1 MTRGHTGSGA
11 NRVFFPRIKA
21 IVGSAARSFA
31 YDRTEG
37 GNRAIFAYTVKRG
50 DADADGI
57 ELCPNTD
64 SRCTGTIDLGSGSNR
79 GAIVAF
85 DDGTDASHVYTIPP
99 VWADHKVAARARPG
113 ISGVAVTATPAEVGG
128 DTFKRDERIEATV
141 TFDEPVSVTGAAGA
155 GNGIVL
161 KVQFRS
167 GSGTND
173 TKDFGYLRQP
183 SARTLVFGY
192 TVASGDEDDDGL
204 CFGASCAADDLVLQG
219 SAAIAAEL
227 DGEAAGL
234 GHAAFET
241 EWKVDGD
248 QAGLTGGVCGRSI
261 PVRDALVAATAGAD
275 DCSDVSTTRLGL
287 IATLDM
293 SGKGLA
299 ELQAGDLDGLT
310 ALTGLDLSDNALTG
324 LPAALFD
331 DLVALSTLDLG
342 DNALGSLP
350 AGILLPLHATLTQ
363 LNLGGNPLGSLGG
376 ATFSGLAALVVLDL
390 EHAGLTS
397 LPASIFQDL
406 AALRDLDLKGN
417 AFTTLPATVFRGRS
431 ALAELDLERSG
442 LASLPA
448 DVFQGLGA
456 LVDLDLHDNDL
467 AALAA
472 GLFDGAAA
480 LTTLDIS
487 GNALAALPDA
497 IFQPLTALDSLD
509 FSDNPGVDD
518 FVPAFTVSGAERVR
532 AQGAVELVAAVEGNP
547 WGSNLAAWAWTRT
560 DSEAVTLSLAGA
572 DTPTLGFEAPSL
584 AADAEIVFEVTAT
597 ARGNTASA
605 AADWTV
611 AIASTASIAGFAVT
625 SRAVEGGT
633 YRQGETI
640 ELTASFTERVF
651 VNGAPALEIRV
662 GAGNGGPRRDAAYR
676 SGTGTAEL
684 VFAYTVHPSDSDSD
698 GVHVGA
704 NALALEGGT
713 VRNALGE
720 NAVLGFAAPGR
731 FTGVVVAG
739 GTLPATGGIC
749 DRTREVREE
758 LVALSALATSC
769 ADMGAAE
776 LAALPVSLELHS
788 LGIVALKPGDFAGL
802 GQVVVLDLSAN
813 ALTEVT
819 PGVLDP
825 LTALIQLGLVGNK
838 IARVPAAVFDPLTEL
853 TQLGFSNNRIAT
865 LLPGTFDR
873 LTKLRSLDLSDNQ
886 LAAFPD
892 RIFEPLTELTDVSLT
907 GNPGSADFK
916 PAAAARVVDG
926 TALVWQGVE
935 LEIDGSASEGGA
947 WGSNLLYAWELDG
960 VPGQVAMFDDASA
973 ASTTVRFVE
982 MSGMGGSTG
991 LKLVVR
997 GRGGAL
1003 TSSERIP
1010 LSVQRQ
1016 PAVTSIAFSS
1026 LPRIGGGLNTPYRQ
1040 GEAIEVTATYSEAV
1054 TVTGQPHVG
1063 ILLGASHDENDYRPA
1078 VWRRTVEGRKLVFAY
1093 EVVSADDFGEGISV
1107 CTGPN
1112 ALGCAGHRIELPA
1125 GASIVAASDGLPA
1138 KLDYAAGG
1146 APEHDYGVA
1155 GGTAALTGGICDR
1168 TPQVRDAIVE
1178 KISQFEGDPW
1188 NCSEV
1193 EADGI
1198 LAELADDGEEFT
1210 LDLSDAGIASL
1221 KAGDFAGIL
1230 AYRLDLSG
1238 NALTNLS
1245 REMLPDKVSDRLDL
1259 SGNALTQIP
1268 AGLIRGLGV
1277 EKVDFSGNAIAHVA
1291 REGFAGGG
1299 AMTQLDLSD
1308 NRIAT
1313 LPDGVFEEL
1322 TGLTALDLDGNA
1334 GTASFV
1340 PALAIEVPDLA
1351 ERVYAGQTVTLRGSS
1366 SGPWGT
1372 NVSYAWTNDA
1382 GNTPQLALT
1391 GASLAAASFE
1401 APTRSAPTIY
1411 RFHLVVTG
1419 RGGSGYAVSDVL
1431 EVNVQKQ
1438 PYVLS
1443 AAVTSRPRTQ
1453 SGANADTYGAGEA
1466 IEITVGVNEPV
1477 EVTGAPHIKIQVG
1490 TARRS
1495 AVYVRHAS
1503 PSQLVFAKTMSASD
1517 ADTDGFGVHS
1527 TAIELGTN
1535 DRIRNRHGAAAASYP
1550 LVTVTGPKDKVKGS
1564 FTAPSGGICGRSGAV
1579 AAALLARVKAND
1591 SSVAGCA
1598 DVTAAHLAALS
1609 GTLTFTSSA
1618 LDAGDFAG
1626 LDRIAGLDLGGG
1638 GLVAL
1643 PAGVFDPLA
1652 SLTALKLHDNALR
1665 VAPGRDLRRASR
1677 ARDAPARRQRRPQLG
1692 SRRDLR
1698 AAESAGDA
1706 ADRRPG
1712 RAVRAGGG
1720 RKRGG
1725 RLGDAGADVRARR
1738 DGEHAGALG
1747 LERELRLGAGG
1758 RTGGGARAELADGR
1772 RDAAPERDGAAG
1784 HARGHGPVPPEPERA
1799 GTGPASGTGGL
1810 VHVLGDGGGGD
1821 HGRAGGGLGGGGLAP
1836 AGGRHLPRGRD
1847 DRGGA
1852 HLQRAGDGD
1861 GDAGDRP
1868 AGGRDVL
1875 GGRAGG
1881 GVHAYDGRAHAGVRL
1896 HRGGGRP
1903 RPGRDRHLPDAAR
1916 VPGDV
1921 LDRGGARCGRLGD
1934 RGGRERRGDGGSR
1947 RSGSSPATG
1956 WTARRRR

>member
-1 MTRGHTGSGA
+1 M
-11 NRVFFPRIKA
+11 
-21 IVGSAARSFA
+21 
-31 YDRTEG
+31 
-37 GNRAIFAYTVKRG
+37 
-50 DADADGI
+50 
-57 ELCPNTD
+57 
-64 SRCTGTIDLGSGSNR
+64 
-79 GAIVAF
+79 
-85 DDGTDASHVYTIPP
+85 
-99 VWADHKVAARARPG
+99 
-113 ISGVAVTATPAEVGG
+113 
-128 DTFKRDERIEATV
+128 
-141 TFDEPVSVTGAAGA
+141 
-155 GNGIVL
+155 
-161 KVQFRS
+161 
-167 GSGTND
+167 
-173 TKDFGYLRQP
+173 
-183 SARTLVFGY
+183 
-192 TVASGDEDDDGL
+192 
-204 CFGASCAADDLVLQG
+204 
-219 SAAIAAEL
+219 
-227 DGEAAGL
+227 
-234 GHAAFET
+234 
-241 EWKVDGD
+241 
-248 QAGLTGGVCGRSI
+248 
-261 PVRDALVAATAGAD
+261 
-275 DCSDVSTTRLGL
+275 
-287 IATLDM
+287 
-293 SGKGLA
+293 
-299 ELQAGDLDGLT
+299 
-310 ALTGLDLSDNALTG
+310 
-324 LPAALFD
+324 
-331 DLVALSTLDLG
+331 
-342 DNALGSLP
+342 
-350 AGILLPLHATLTQ
+350 
-363 LNLGGNPLGSLGG
+363 
-376 ATFSGLAALVVLDL
+376 
-390 EHAGLTS
+390 
-397 LPASIFQDL
+397 
-406 AALRDLDLKGN
+406 
-417 AFTTLPATVFRGRS
+417 
-431 ALAELDLERSG
+431 
-442 LASLPA
+442 
-448 DVFQGLGA
+448 FQGLGA
-456 LVDLDLHDNDL
+456 LVDLDLHEHEL

-472 GLFDGAAA
+472 GLFDGADA

-487 GNALAALPDA
+487 GNELAALPDA

-518 FVPAFTVSGAERVR
+518 FVPAFTVSGAERAC
-532 AQGAVELVAAVEGNP
+532 AQGAVELVAAVQGNP
-547 WGSNLAAWAWTRT
+547 WGSNLAWAWTRT
-560 DSEAVTLSLAGA
+560 DSEAVTLSLAGS

-584 AADAEIVFEVTAT
+584 AADVEIVFEVTAT
-597 ARGNTASA
+597 ARGHTASA
-605 AADWTV
+605 AAHWTV

-662 GAGNGGPRRDAAYR
+662 GAGNGGARRDAAYR

-684 VFAYTVHPSDSDSD
+684 VFAYTVHPSDIDSD

-720 NAVLGFAAPGR
+720 NAALGFAAPAR
-731 FTGVVVAG
+731 FTGVVVDG
-739 GTLPATGGIC
+739 MTLPATGGIC

-758 LVALSALATSC
+758 LVVLTADATSC

-776 LAALPVSLELHS
+776 LAAIPVSLDMQA
-788 LGIVALKPGDFAGL
+788 LGIAALKPGDFAGL
-802 GQVVVLDLSAN
+802 GQVTTLRLPDN

-825 LTALIQLGLVGNK
+825 LTALTRLDLKENS

-853 TQLGFSNNRIAT
+853 RFLGLNDNEIAT

-873 LTKLRSLDLSDNQ
+873 LTKLEYLDLSDNQ
-886 LAAFPD
+886 LAALPD

-907 GNPGSADFK
+907 NNPGSADFK
-916 PAAAARVVDG
+916 PAASARVVDG
-926 TALVWQGVE
+926 TALVWEGVE

-1003 TSSERIP
+1003 TSSEQIP

-1026 LPRIGGGLNTPYRQ
+1026 LPRLGGAQYTPYRQ

-1063 ILLGASHDENDYRPA
+1063 ILLGASHDENDYRRA

-1093 EVVSADDFGEGISV
+1093 EVASTDDFGEGITL
-1107 CTGPN
+1107 CKEPN
-1112 ALGCAGHRIELPA
+1112 ALGCADHRIELPT

-1146 APEHDYGVA
+1146 APVHDYGVS

-1178 KISQFEGDPW
+1178 EISQYEGDPW

-1193 EADGI
+1193 EVDGI

-1221 KAGDFAGIL
+1221 KAGDFAGVL
-1230 AYRLDLSG
+1230 AYSLDLSG

-1259 SGNALTQIP
+1259 SGNALTHIP

-1277 EKVDFSGNAIAHVA
+1277 KKVNFSGNAIAHVA

-1340 PALAIEVPDLA
+1340 PALAIENEAGEFAL
-1351 ERVYAGQTVTLRGSS
+1351 AGQTVTLRGSS

-1391 GASLAAASFE
+1391 GASTATASFE

-1419 RGGSGYAVSDVL
+1419 RGGSGYAVSSIHDL
-1431 EVNVQKQ
+1431 EVGKQ

-1466 IEITVGVNEPV
+1466 IEITVGFNEPV

-1503 PSQLVFAKTMSASD
+1503 PLQLVFAKTMSASD

-1564 FTAPSGGICGRSGAV
+1564 FTPPSGGICGRSGAV

-1591 SSVAGCA
+1591 SSVASCA

-1609 GTLTFTSSA
+1609 GTLTVAVSA

-1638 GLVAL
+1638 GLEERGCVAGKHL
-1643 PAGVFDPLA
+1643 GWLHGAVSFELMNGNGGGHPRGHPSAGP
-1652 SLTALKLHDNALR
+1652 LTAKLAL
-1665 VAPGRDLRRASR
+1665 SM
-1677 ARDAPARRQRRPQLG
+1677 ARR
-1692 SRRDLR
+1692 
-1698 AAESAGDA
+1698 
-1706 ADRRPG
+1706 
-1712 RAVRAGGG
+1712 
-1720 RKRGG
+1720 
-1725 RLGDAGADVRARR
+1725 
-1738 DGEHAGALG
+1738 H
-1747 LERELRLGAGG
+1747 
-1758 RTGGGARAELADGR
+1758 
-1772 RDAAPERDGAAG
+1772 
-1784 HARGHGPVPPEPERA
+1784 
-1799 GTGPASGTGGL
+1799 
-1810 VHVLGDGGGGD
+1810 
-1821 HGRAGGGLGGGGLAP
+1821 
-1836 AGGRHLPRGRD
+1836 
-1847 DRGGA
+1847 
-1852 HLQRAGDGD
+1852 
-1861 GDAGDRP
+1861 
-1868 AGGRDVL
+1868 
-1875 GGRAGG
+1875 
-1881 GVHAYDGRAHAGVRL
+1881 
-1896 HRGGGRP
+1896 GGGRP
-1903 RPGRDRHLPDAAR
+1903 HGSGALWGHPHGRQAQPRVRCPSPGGAS
-1916 VPGDV
+1916 GQCGIGN
-1921 LDRGGARCGRLGD
+1921 RGGVVAVLWRVHAICGNHRRFSP
-1934 RGGRERRGDGGSR
+1934 RGASAGQTLRPRGLAHAAVEPSSEASRPEGPGGPVAGGFACPGGAAGRNGGIADGGPPR
-1947 RSGSSPATG
+1947 P
-1956 WTARRRR
+1956 

>member
-1 MTRGHTGSGA
+1 MSGVRAWPVRIGPGAARAARSGSGRVCGSDARDLPEHLSDDVDVVEVTGVGRVFGVGRSRRPPDPSAPAAGGPSTAERRSSFAPWRAPGFARAAWRCALALCLGLGALGLVPLPAAAQEDVPIDWPLKPDGLDRGDTFRLMFVSTNTRNGGSSIMSNYNNVVRTAAENGHSALYPYRDQFNAVASTSNTDARDNTDTNPNSDGPGEPIYWVGGRKIANDYADFYDGSWETYLYNATSTLRSYATTESGVEIAMPQRVWTGSEDDGTDDFVGGSGTSLALRNSGGATIDGGRAVLASGSTGRNITNYDEGTTLGRAMWSHERSLPFFGMSPVFRVQSGPSIVSAQITSLPRANNTFYRAQDIEVTVTFDEPVRVTGTPHVFLHISESTVKNRTTAYVRQDGPYAMVFRHTVTSLDRDTNGVCLGEDCRADTVRLGANESIVSRIDDAPANLDYARDTSGYRVDGRTAGLSSGVCDRTWAVRSRAVDLVSTADNCSQVSAADLAALNLFTVNGDTGYGPVPGFAARDFEGMDGLESLYIQNQDITGLSDDLFSHVEDTLAALGVTGNESYRSATGAPFANMSLLHTLYLKNNALNDIPASFLSGVSPRVLDLRDNDLRTLPNGLFGHMRRLNDLKLTGNPGADGWLPEVRFVSGSGTQTVDAGAAVEVSVEPTPGANPWGTNVTWRWVRTDVTGVALAATGLSSSTLSFTAPAQGEPRTYRFELTVTAKGAPRTVTREAAITVRRDASTPTIADTDIVSTPEAADDTYRAGESIELEVTFSEDVTVTRGHTGSGA
-11 NRVFFPRIKA
+11 NRVFFPRIRM

-50 DADADGI
+50 DEDADGI

-85 DDGTDASHVYTIPP
+85 DDGTDASRVYTIPP

-113 ISGVAVTATPAEVGG
+113 ISGVAVTATPADGE

-167 GSGTND
+167 GSGTNN

-192 TVASGDEDDDGL
+192 TVASGDDDDDGL

-227 DGEAAGL
+227 DAVAAGL
-234 GHAAFET
+234 GHVAFET
-241 EWKVDGD
+241 PWKIDGD

-261 PVRDALVAATAGAD
+261 PVRDALVAASAGAD

-293 SGKGLA
+293 SGEGLA

-363 LNLGGNPLGSLGG
+363 LNLGGNPLGSLGV
-376 ATFSGLAALVVLDL
+376 APFSGLAALVVLDL

-597 ARGNTASA
+597 ARGHTASA
-605 AADWTV
+605 AAHWTV

-662 GAGNGGPRRDAAYR
+662 GAGNGGARRDAAYR

-1026 LPRIGGGLNTPYRQ
+1026 LPRLGGAAVHPVPAGRGDRGDGDVFGGG
-1040 GEAIEVTATYSEAV
+1040 
-1054 TVTGQPHVG
+1054 H
-1063 ILLGASHDENDYRPA
+1063 
-1078 VWRRTVEGRKLVFAY
+1078 
-1093 EVVSADDFGEGISV
+1093 
-1107 CTGPN
+1107 
-1112 ALGCAGHRIELPA
+1112 
-1125 GASIVAASDGLPA
+1125 
-1138 KLDYAAGG
+1138 
-1146 APEHDYGVA
+1146 
-1155 GGTAALTGGICDR
+1155 
-1168 TPQVRDAIVE
+1168 
-1178 KISQFEGDPW
+1178 GD
-1188 NCSEV
+1188 
-1193 EADGI
+1193 
-1198 LAELADDGEEFT
+1198 
-1210 LDLSDAGIASL
+1210 
-1221 KAGDFAGIL
+1221 
-1230 AYRLDLSG
+1230 
-1238 NALTNLS
+1238 
-1245 REMLPDKVSDRLDL
+1245 
-1259 SGNALTQIP
+1259 
-1268 AGLIRGLGV
+1268 
-1277 EKVDFSGNAIAHVA
+1277 
-1291 REGFAGGG
+1291 
-1299 AMTQLDLSD
+1299 
-1308 NRIAT
+1308 
-1313 LPDGVFEEL
+1313 
-1322 TGLTALDLDGNA
+1322 
-1334 GTASFV
+1334 
-1340 PALAIEVPDLA
+1340 
-1351 ERVYAGQTVTLRGSS
+1351 
-1366 SGPWGT
+1366 
-1372 NVSYAWTNDA
+1372 
-1382 GNTPQLALT
+1382 
-1391 GASLAAASFE
+1391 
-1401 APTRSAPTIY
+1401 
-1411 RFHLVVTG
+1411 
-1419 RGGSGYAVSDVL
+1419 
-1431 EVNVQKQ
+1431 
-1438 PYVLS
+1438 
-1443 AAVTSRPRTQ
+1443 
-1453 SGANADTYGAGEA
+1453 
-1466 IEITVGVNEPV
+1466 
-1477 EVTGAPHIKIQVG
+1477 
-1490 TARRS
+1490 
-1495 AVYVRHAS
+1495 
-1503 PSQLVFAKTMSASD
+1503 
-1517 ADTDGFGVHS
+1517 
-1527 TAIELGTN
+1527 
-1535 DRIRNRHGAAAASYP
+1535 GAAP
-1550 LVTVTGPKDKVKGS
+1550 
-1564 FTAPSGGICGRSGAV
+1564 C
-1579 AAALLARVKAND
+1579 
-1591 SSVAGCA
+1591 
-1598 DVTAAHLAALS
+1598 
-1609 GTLTFTSSA
+1609 
-1618 LDAGDFAG
+1618 
-1626 LDRIAGLDLGGG
+1626 
-1638 GLVAL
+1638 
-1643 PAGVFDPLA
+1643 
-1652 SLTALKLHDNALR
+1652 
-1665 VAPGRDLRRASR
+1665 RD
-1677 ARDAPARRQRRPQLG
+1677 PARR
-1692 SRRDLR
+1692 
-1698 AAESAGDA
+1698 
-1706 ADRRPG
+1706 
-1712 RAVRAGGG
+1712 
-1720 RKRGG
+1720 
-1725 RLGDAGADVRARR
+1725 
-1738 DGEHAGALG
+1738 
-1747 LERELRLGAGG
+1747 
-1758 RTGGGARAELADGR
+1758 
-1772 RDAAPERDGAAG
+1772 
-1784 HARGHGPVPPEPERA
+1784 EP
-1799 GTGPASGTGGL
+1799 
-1810 VHVLGDGGGGD
+1810 
-1821 HGRAGGGLGGGGLAP
+1821 
-1836 AGGRHLPRGRD
+1836 
-1847 DRGGA
+1847 
-1852 HLQRAGDGD
+1852 
-1861 GDAGDRP
+1861 
-1868 AGGRDVL
+1868 
-1875 GGRAGG
+1875 
-1881 GVHAYDGRAHAGVRL
+1881 
-1896 HRGGGRP
+1896 
-1903 RPGRDRHLPDAAR
+1903 
-1916 VPGDV
+1916 
-1921 LDRGGARCGRLGD
+1921 
-1934 RGGRERRGDGGSR
+1934 
-1947 RSGSSPATG
+1947 
-1956 WTARRRR
+1956 